1 MAAQPRAVVALCA
14 VASLLAGGTLL
25 AVQQFRSGVEL
36 VRLPIVVTG
45 RDGALVRGLTAADF
59 EILEDGVPQKIVA
72 FAEGAPGEAV
82 PMHLGVLLDGSLS
95 MEYDLREAGNA
106 AIQFVNALE
115 EAVDVT
121 LVDFDTKIR
130 VGRFS
135 RNNYDTLFERIRARK
150 PKGGTSLYDSV
161 AVYLESAVAR
171 GGQHVLLLLT
181 DGGDSASRLHYGQLE
196 QMLRYANVIVYA
208 LGYVDNQP
216 SSQRAAQQ
224 SMLLNMARETGGE
237 AFFPGSARQLQSIY
251 ARILDELASRYTVGY
266 ESTNTSTDGKFRKV
280 QVRVTAASAK
290 GAKIRTRTGYLAPVK
305 RSPLK

>member
-1 MAAQPRAVVALCA
+1 MAVCA
-14 VASLLAGGTLL
+14 VASVLAGGTLL
-25 AVQQFRSGVEL
+25 AVQQFRSGVDL
-36 VRLPIVVTG
+36 VRLPVVVTG

-59 EILEDGVPQKIVA
+59 EILEDGVPQKIAA
-72 FAEGAPGEAV
+72 FAEGAPGEAL

-95 MEYDLREAGNA
+95 MEYDLREAGDA

-130 VGRFS
+130 IGRFS
-135 RNNYDTLFERIRARK
+135 RNSYDTLFERIRSRK
-150 PKGGTSLYDSV
+150 PKGGPSLYDSV

-171 GGQHVLLLLT
+171 GGQHMLLLLT

-196 QMLRYANVIVYA
+196 QMLRYANVIVYT

-216 SSQRAAQQ
+216 TSQRAAQQ

-237 AFFPGSARQLQSIY
+237 AFFPGSVRQLQSIY
-251 ARILDELASRYTVGY
+251 ARILDELASRYTIGY
-266 ESTNTSTDGKFRKV
+266 ESANKTTDGKFRKV
-280 QVRVTAASAK
+280 QVRVTAPSAK
-290 GAKIRTRTGYLAPVK
+290 GAKVRTRTGYLAPIK
-305 RSPLK
+305 RF

>member
-1 MAAQPRAVVALCA
+1 MAARLRSVI
-14 VASLLAGGTLL
+14 LLGAATGVFAGGTWL
-25 AVQQFRSGVEL
+25 AAQQFRSGVEL

-59 EILEDGVPQKIVA
+59 EILEDGIPQKIVA
-72 FAEGAPGEAV
+72 FAEGAPGDAV

-95 MEYDLREAGNA
+95 MEYDLREAGDA

-130 VGRFS
+130 IGRFS
-135 RNNYDTLFERIRARK
+135 RTSYDTLFERIRARK

-196 QMLRYANVIVYA
+196 DMLRYANVIVYT

-216 SSQRAAQQ
+216 SSQRAMQQ

-237 AFFPGSARQLQSIY
+237 AFFPPSVRHLQAIY
-251 ARILDELASRYTVGY
+251 ARILDELSSRYTIGY
-266 ESTNTSTDGKFRKV
+266 ESTNRKVDGKFRKV
-280 QVRVTAASAK
+280 QVRVTAPSAK
-290 GAKIRTRTGYLAPVK
+290 GAKVRTRTGYLPLIK
-305 RSPLK
+305 RQ